1 MSSCLHA
8 NNKSKDIL
16 ILDKGRIQR
25 LDNTSLA
32 AEAEYFISFSRLERK
47 FCLRLHYNGSN
58 SFSFINATKIHQF
71 KAKDCEI
78 KSISCVWEIFQK
90 TFL

>member
-8 NNKSKDIL
+8 NNKNKDIL
-16 ILDKGRIQR
+16 ILGKGRTQR

-47 FCLRLHYNGSN
+47 FCLRLH
-58 SFSFINATKIHQF
+58 
-71 KAKDCEI
+71 
-78 KSISCVWEIFQK
+78 
-90 TFL
+90 